1 MRTRTTRPV
10 SFHVD
15 YTTLVSLPT
24 ATYNCL
30 PCAASIPIFL
40 RFPIALVLSIVCLAT
55 PAWADFQAG
64 VDAYLRGDYA
74 TALCEFRPV
83 AEQGDAE
90 AQYNLGLLYDNGW
103 GVPQDYGQAR
113 QWFEKAASQG
123 VADAQFNLGMLYAS
137 GHGVSQ
143 DYVQAWQWYEQ
154 AAAQGHAAAQL
165 RLGLLYAHG
174 RGVQKDYVQA
184 LKWHNLTAANGAEVA
199 GRHRDAL
206 AEQMTPAQIAEA
218 QKLAREW
225 KPIKK

>member
-1 MRTRTTRPV
+1 MPFT
-10 SFHVD
+10 F
-15 YTTLVSLPT
+15 
-24 ATYNCL
+24 
-30 PCAASIPIFL
+30 
-40 RFPIALVLSIVCLAT
+40 RFPITLVMSIVCLAT

-64 VDAYLRGDYA
+64 MDAYRHGDYA
-74 TALCEFRPV
+74 RALREWRPL
-83 AEQGDAE
+83 AEQGDAD
-90 AQYNLGLLYDNGW
+90 AQYRLGVLYANGY
-103 GVPQDYGQAR
+103 GVPKDYVQAGQ
-113 QWFEKAASQG
+113 WYEKAAAQG
-123 VADAQFNLGMLYAS
+123 LADAQFNLGWLYAS

-184 LKWHNLTAANGAEVA
+184 YKWHNLAAANGAEVA

-206 AEQMTPAQIAEA
+206 AKHMSPTQITEA

-225 KPIKK
+225 TPTTP